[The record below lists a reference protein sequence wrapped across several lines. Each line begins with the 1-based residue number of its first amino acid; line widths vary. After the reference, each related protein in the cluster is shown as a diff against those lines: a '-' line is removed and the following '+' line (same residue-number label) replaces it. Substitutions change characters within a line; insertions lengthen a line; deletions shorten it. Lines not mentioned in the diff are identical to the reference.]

1 MRVLIAGG
9 GTGGHLIPALNIA
22 RELSARHPDA
32 DIRFVGTVRGIE
44 NKIVPQEGYPLELLP
59 VVPLSRKLSWNLF
72 KFPIVLL
79 KSIIKT
85 ARLIKAMRAEIVI
98 ATGGYVAGPAVL
110 AGWLRGIPIV
120 INEQNSYPGL
130 TTRVASLFATKVCL
144 GLPGAK
150 KYLWKQSQAE
160 LTGNPVE
167 MPPEKPNRAVIRGKY
182 DLEPDRFTV
191 LVTGGSQGA
200 SSINNAVIE
209 LLKSGDFPENAQM
222 IWQTGEKKFDA
233 VLVELDYTPSNIVIT
248 PFIRPMWEAYYA
260 ADIIVARCGALT
272 LSEISIFG
280 LPAILVPYPFAAADH
295 QRLNAL
301 SFAKEGAAIIISD
314 EEISGKS
321 LANILN
327 EIIGNEKKREKMA
340 KASEKL
346 GRPSALNEIVG
357 TIEKLLTG
365 K

>member
-1 MRVLIAGG
+1 M
-9 GTGGHLIPALNIA
+9 
-22 RELSARHPDA
+22 DA
-32 DIRFVGTVRGIE
+32 D
-44 NKIVPQEGYPLELLP
+44 
-59 VVPLSRKLSWNLF
+59 
-72 KFPIVLL
+72 
-79 KSIIKT
+79 
-85 ARLIKAMRAEIVI
+85 IVI

-110 AGWLRGIPIV
+110 AGWLRRIPIV

-130 TTRVASLFATKVCL
+130 TTRVASLFASKVCL

-150 KYLWKQSQAE
+150 RHLWKKSQAE

-167 MPPEKPNRAVIRGKY
+167 IPSEKPNRAVIRGKY

-200 SSINNAVIE
+200 SSINDAVIE
-209 LLKSGDFPENAQM
+209 LFKSGDFPENAQM
-222 IWQTGEKKFDA
+222 IWQTGERKFDKA
-233 VLVELDYTPSNIVIT
+233 RDELGYAPSNIVIT
-248 PFIRPMWEAYYA
+248 PFIRPMWEAYNA

-301 SFAKEGAAIIISD
+301 SFAKEGAAIVISD
-314 EEISGKS
+314 EEMSGRS
-321 LANILN
+321 LANALN
-327 EIIGNEKKREKMA
+327 EIIDDEKKREKMA

-346 GRPSALNEIVG
+346 GRPSALNAIVR
-357 TIEKLLTG
+357 TIEKLLEG